1 MAGTLAL
8 NVEILGEFKKLTS
21 ATQGAEGSLK
31 GLQDKVAS
39 FSTNINRIVGALGIT
54 LSFQALIDGAKASV
68 EAASD
73 LEQQFGALDS
83 IFKGNADEMKVFS
96 KEMNEIG
103 LSSADAAR
111 QSSLIGSLLKGN
123 GLTIED
129 TAEKTK
135 NLVKLAGDLA
145 ATFGGPTADAV
156 SAISSLLKGE
166 RDPIERYGVSLKAV
180 DVEAQKLVDAK
191 NGLVF
196 ASEREAD
203 INATLTLL
211 YQKTA
216 DAQGQSAREA
226 DSYAGVMGSLT
237 AKFTD
242 MQAEIGQALLPVLT
256 EFSEWLQTPEGEAKL
271 QEIVDGIVAIIEQL
285 VAAVEFVDEN
295 KDWLVP
301 MVVAIGA
308 VTTAWNVATGALN
321 AYKTAAGITAVAGAA
336 GAAGIAGAGVL
347 GAAGVGAVAGG
358 FMQGQA
364 LGQQSQIYAGSG
376 FQQGG
381 GLFGDAFQ
389 PTQNIVINNNV
400 TAKTDATPYDI
411 AQAINRAN
419 RATGTNLIR
428 NAQ

>member
-1 MAGTLAL
+1 
-8 NVEILGEFKKLTS
+8 
-21 ATQGAEGSLK
+21 
-31 GLQDKVAS
+31 
-39 FSTNINRIVGALGIT
+39 
-54 LSFQALIDGAKASV
+54 
-68 EAASD
+68 
-73 LEQQFGALDS
+73 
-83 IFKGNADEMKVFS
+83 
-96 KEMNEIG
+96 
-103 LSSADAAR
+103 
-111 QSSLIGSLLKGN
+111 
-123 GLTIED
+123 
-129 TAEKTK
+129 
-135 NLVKLAGDLA
+135 
-145 ATFGGPTADAV
+145 
-156 SAISSLLKGE
+156 
-166 RDPIERYGVSLKAV
+166 
-180 DVEAQKLVDAK
+180 
-191 NGLVF
+191 
-196 ASEREAD
+196 
-203 INATLTLL
+203 
-211 YQKTA
+211 
-216 DAQGQSAREA
+216 
-226 DSYAGVMGSLT
+226 
-237 AKFTD
+237 
-242 MQAEIGQALLPVLT
+242 
-256 EFSEWLQTPEGEAKL
+256 
-271 QEIVDGIVAIIEQL
+271 
-285 VAAVEFVDEN
+285 
-295 KDWLVP
+295 